1 MTTKKRKNLLAS
13 KTFKIK
19 FHFPPKINLC
29 RSCEYAYGDVRK
41 GLMCGITNRKPD
53 FYAYCPYF
61 KLNRSRDA
69 AIHKYDDLKSRTKY
83 GLIEFWT
90 IMFILI
96 VLLSPFI
103 ELLGRNAV
111 FFIVALA
118 LLGYS
123 IYTYLLKNR
132 TNNLPIFAFSYIN
145 LAKLLLKHKPKTSH
159 EDQLIVE
166 QTLIRLF
173 GAKIAYQAINLQPT
187 ADLNIIFK
195 TLRNLSYLDRR
206 FLFSLLCQLFVYN
219 NLDGCRNET
228 ILTQIAQNLGLK
240 QDELFR
246 IKQIYLSKEYQYQS
260 QKQQKHQPATRQLS
274 IETYFKILG
283 LPINATEQQI
293 KSQFRKLAKLYHP
306 DRQQN
311 PQAAQLYAEHFRII
325 LEAYEKIKQYKNIK

>member
-1 MTTKKRKNLLAS
+1 MAS

-69 AIHKYDDLKSRTKY
+69 AIHKYDDLKTRTKY

-90 IMFILI
+90 AMFVII
-96 VLLSPFI
+96 VLFSPFI

-111 FFIVALA
+111 FFIVALG

-123 IYTYLLKNR
+123 IYTHLLKNK
-132 TNNLPIFAFSYIN
+132 THNLPVFAFAYAS
-145 LAKLLLKHKPKTSH
+145 LAKILLKHKPKTSH
-159 EDQLIVE
+159 EDQLIIE

-173 GAKIAYQAINLQPT
+173 GAKIAAQALDLQEP

-246 IKQIYLSKEYQYQS
+246 IKQIYLSKEYQHQS
-260 QKQQKHQPATRQLS
+260 QKQQRQPSGRKVP

-311 PQAAQLYAEHFRII
+311 PEAARLYAEHFRII